1 MSIKTRRAASLK
13 RRQQKGIALFLSLVM
28 LLILTILGVSSVQT
42 TSLQERMSRSALD
55 SNMAFQSAEAA
66 IHDAEDYIETNFD
79 SLVAFDAPGANDAG
93 LYYEAAWN
101 ETPNWENAIWNTGT
115 GYREGVAVPGVVQ
128 PAQYIIE
135 HVKTIVSD
143 QDLLNLDN
151 IGQDTGSGRV
161 QIFRITTFGTGGTA
175 TARVMIQSTY
185 GKKF

>member
-1 MSIKTRRAASLK
+1 MQR
-13 RRQQKGIALFLSLVM
+13 QKGIALFLSLVM

-42 TSLQERMSRSALD
+42 TTLQERMSRSALD
-55 SNMAFQSAEAA
+55 SNMAFQSAEAT
-66 IHDAEDYIETNFD
+66 IHEAEDFIEANFE
-79 SLVAFDAPGANDAG
+79 SLVDFDAANAEDNG

-101 ETPNWENAIWNTGT
+101 ETPNWETGIWNSGT
-115 GYREGVAVPGVVQ
+115 GYRTGTGVPGVTQ

-135 HVKTIVSD
+135 HIRTIVSD

-161 QIFRITTFGTGGTA
+161 QVFRITTFGTGGPA
-175 TARVMIQSTY
+175 TARVVIQSTY